1 MSNLVLTE
9 SSGTKC
15 HAVMFTVPISLVSV
29 CVTQII
35 RERVGVEK
43 GAYAE
48 FGIHHAWLL
57 ADLPT
62 DLWAIE
68 TTGRETTDFKKA
80 VSVKG

>member
-1 MSNLVLTE
+1 
-9 SSGTKC
+9 
-15 HAVMFTVPISLVSV
+15 V

-35 RERVGVEK
+35 REGGKVEK

-48 FGIHHAWLL
+48 FGIHLAWLW

-68 TTGRETTDFKKA
+68 TTGHETTDFKKA
-80 VSVKG
+80 VSVNG